1 MRNVI
6 RLVGMFWLIE
16 NALQVGTV
24 GDPERAES
32 RDRGTEEQGLQWGRH
47 SVINVRL
54 SCKFKFVQAKS
65 KKAAQEISGVE
76 GGEGLLRGN
85 WGTGY
90 ACSEPVGQRGTQ
102 TQLLLLLLA

>member
-1 MRNVI
+1 MDCQLAQIQREREVENEWENMRNVI

-24 GDPERAES
+24 GDPEGKQR
-32 RDRGTEEQGLQWGRH
+32 LHCGRQ

-65 KKAAQEISGVE
+65 KKAAQEISKE
-76 GGEGLLRGN
+76 EAGEGQGR
-85 WGTGY
+85 
-90 ACSEPVGQRGTQ
+90 SS
-102 TQLLLLLLA
+102 